1 MRAANESY
9 ALKMNIIVILLGND
23 IKPDVPAKREVSDV
37 DVKLSLAP
45 HSHSRGVGTHCT
57 PIMIFVIHSWILME
71 VIWNEG
77 RTWQVLSKKLKF
89 LKVEPF

>member
-37 DVKLSLAP
+37 HVKLSLWPLTVTAGGGGDALYP
-45 HSHSRGVGTHCT
+45 HYDFCNS
-57 PIMIFVIHSWILME
+57 
-71 VIWNEG
+71 
-77 RTWQVLSKKLKF
+77 F
-89 LKVEPF
+89 LDFDGSNLVWR